1 MSIRIGTHS
10 LEERMRIYRA
20 GRDRMRDNIK
30 KLLFAGVITVMVFA
44 FAGCSDSNSGEKSA
58 TESTNAP
65 TEATETQDTTEEA
78 TVDDYDI
85 LDGFNLVEKDDIT
98 LLYGNG
104 FVLTMPDDDWGYE
117 QTSPTCLQIYSEDA
131 REGGYEGHLVSIMA
145 FDPDDTSYEDFPD
158 YSVAGRGKTV
168 DKVFIALFPT
178 DVQYN
183 PDDPDQAEDYN
194 ELFNHV
200 KKIAEGMADSPFQI
214 TE

>member
-1 MSIRIGTHS
+1 
-10 LEERMRIYRA
+10 
-20 GRDRMRDNIK
+20 MRDNIR
-30 KLLFAGVITVMVFA
+30 KLLLAGLITTMVFA
-44 FAGCSDSNSGEKSA
+44 FAGCSGSDSGEKSA
-58 TESTNAP
+58 TENTNAP
-65 TEATETQDTTEEA
+65 TEATETSETTEA
-78 TVDDYDI
+78 TADDYDI

-117 QTSPTCLQIYSEDA
+117 QTSPTVLQIYSKDA
-131 REGGYEGHLVSIMA
+131 REDGYEGHLVSIMA
-145 FDPDDTSYEDFPD
+145 FDPDDTSYEDFPA

-178 DVQYN
+178 DVQFN

-194 ELFNHV
+194 ELQNHLE
-200 KKIAEGMADSPFQI
+200 KIAEGAADSPFQI

>member
-1 MSIRIGTHS
+1 MSIHIDTHS
-10 LEERMRIYRA
+10 LEEHMRISGA
-20 GRDRMRDNIK
+20 GRDRMRDNIR
-30 KLLFAGVITVMVFA
+30 KLLLAGVITIMVFG
-44 FAGCSDSNSGEKSA
+44 FAGCSDSDSGEKSA
-58 TESTNAP
+58 TENTNAS
-65 TEATETQDTTEEA
+65 TEATETAETDGTA
-78 TVDDYDI
+78 TDDYDI

-117 QTSPTCLQIYSEDA
+117 QTSPTCLQIYSKDA
-131 REGGYEGHLVSIMA
+131 REDGYEGHLVSIMA
-145 FDPDDTSYEDFPD
+145 FDPDDTSYEEFPE

-168 DKVFIALFPT
+168 DKVFVALFPT

-194 ELFNHV
+194 ELFTHV

>member
-1 MSIRIGTHS
+1 MRANIR
-10 LEERMRIYRA
+10 
-20 GRDRMRDNIK
+20 
-30 KLLFAGVITVMVFA
+30 KLLLAGLILTMIFA
-44 FAGCSDSNSGEKSA
+44 FAGCSGSDSGEKSA
-58 TESTNAP
+58 TENTNAT
-65 TEATETQDTTEEA
+65 TEATETSETTTEEA

-131 REGGYEGHLVSIMA
+131 REDGYDGHLVSIMA
-145 FDPDDTSYEDFPD
+145 FDPEDTSYEDFPD

-168 DKVFIALFPT
+168 DKVFVALFPT

-194 ELFNHV
+194 ELLTHV